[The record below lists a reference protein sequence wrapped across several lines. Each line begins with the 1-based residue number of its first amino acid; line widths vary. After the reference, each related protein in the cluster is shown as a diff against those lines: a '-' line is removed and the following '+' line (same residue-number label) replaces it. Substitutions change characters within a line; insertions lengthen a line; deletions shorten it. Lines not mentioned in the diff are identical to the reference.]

1 LLAEKLQLPRVGR
14 EQALEQWTA
23 LFAQRLEALLVRA
36 PYDWFNFF
44 FFWA

>member
-1 LLAEKLQLPRVGR
+1 
-14 EQALEQWTA
+14 

-44 FFWA
+44 QFWDAPLPEDGVAGSSRIAA